1 MKPMKFGF
9 VLGTTLLL
17 LLPLVLSQSLLNAA
31 IQMLIAALFA
41 CAFNLLCGQ
50 GGMLSFGHAA
60 YFGVGAFATLHA
72 MKAMGGVGL
81 LPTPLLPLAGA
92 VAGLAFGMIAGWFA
106 TKRSGTYFAMIT
118 LALAELLHALA
129 PHLKSLFGGESGVSA
144 MRTPAWGMSFG
155 NSTQL
160 YYLTLIWVLAS
171 LGLLY
176 LFTHT
181 PVGRLT
187 VGLRENSHRLR
198 FLGYDVHRLSVLVFS
213 VSAMF
218 SGIAG
223 GLQAVSNESANY
235 VVFESHL
242 SAVVVLNT
250 YIGGVSVFLGPAL
263 GAALMTFFGYAV
275 SDLSRSW
282 LLYQGVLFVLVMM
295 FLPTGLIGLI
305 SWWNN
310 SKAQYGFVRLLP
322 VAILWLFAVLL
333 LTVSSVFLVELL
345 QRMFSLDYRALASV
359 NPVAP
364 WPAITLF
371 ARPWFPG
378 VATTWLPPI
387 LIFFTGCW
395 AVRLAR
401 SRWQALL
408 DNADVDA
415 SLSETAGDGVKS

>member
-1 MKPMKFGF
+1 MKSMKFWLLVGA
-9 VLGTTLLL
+9 TLLF
-17 LLPLVLSQSLLNAA
+17 LLPLVLSQSLLNAS

-60 YFGVGAFATLHA
+60 YFGVGTFATLHA
-72 MKAMGGVGL
+72 MKAVGGVGL

-92 VAGLAFGMIAGWFA
+92 VAGLVFGMITGWFA

-129 PHLKSLFGGESGVSA
+129 PHLKSLFGGESGVST
-144 MRTPAWGMSFG
+144 MRMPAWGISFG

-171 LGLLY
+171 
-176 LFTHT
+176 F
-181 PVGRLT
+181 
-187 VGLRENSHRLR
+187 GLRENSHRLR
-198 FLGYDVHRLSVLVFS
+198 FLGYDVHHLSVLVFAI
-213 VSAMF
+213 SAMF

-223 GLQAVSNESANY
+223 GLQAVCNESANY
-235 VVFESHL
+235 VVFDSHL
-242 SAVVVLNT
+242 SAVVVLNS

-282 LLYQGVLFVLVMM
+282 LLYQGVLFVVVMM
-295 FLPTGLIGLI
+295 FLPTGLTGLI
-305 SWWNN
+305 RSWND
-310 SKAQYGFVRLLP
+310 SKAQYGLVRLLP

-333 LTVSSVFLVELL
+333 LTVSSVFLVEFL
-345 QRMFSLDYRALASV
+345 QRMFSQDYRALALA
-359 NPVAP
+359 NPAVP

-371 ARPWFPG
+371 GRPWFPG
-378 VATTWLPPI
+378 GATTWLMPI
-387 LIFFTGCW
+387 LIFFAGCL
-395 AVRLAR
+395 AVRLAKG
-401 SRWQALL
+401 RWQSLV
-408 DNADVDA
+408 DDTDVEA
-415 SLSETAGDGVKS
+415 SISEAAGKGVKS

>member
-144 MRTPAWGMSFG
+144 MRMPAWGMSFG

-198 FLGYDVHRLSVLVFS
+198 FLGYDVHRLSVLVFA

-401 SRWQALL
+401 GRWQALL

-415 SLSETAGDGVKS
+415 SL